1 MSAVTDIFLISCSDC
16 SLYEWVMQKTVR
28 HHYMKGEETTPV
40 INQEVIFVS
49 VQSLPHVILKRL
61 LLKHGDPGG
70 STSLQLPIHCS
81 GMSVTLIYYYE
92 RHLSH
97 VVAIQPITQASNFG
111 CLPEAELSGSLQ
123 QRHHSHVSQQVLH
136 GCISLNVPLGG
147 RFADPGGIIVP
158 LHNQSAV

>member
-1 MSAVTDIFLISCSDC
+1 
-16 SLYEWVMQKTVR
+16 
-28 HHYMKGEETTPV
+28 MKGRFISPV

-49 VQSLPHVILKRL
+49 VQSLPHIILKRL

-97 VVAIQPITQASNFG
+97 VAAIQPITQASNSTD
-111 CLPEAELSGSLQ
+111 EQMEEKIESW
-123 QRHHSHVSQQVLH
+123 V
-136 GCISLNVPLGG
+136 
-147 RFADPGGIIVP
+147 
-158 LHNQSAV
+158 